1 MNENFAAAER
11 SRIERAR
18 NFAQKWEGRGYEKGD
33 THSFWL
39 ELLRDV
45 VGMEDVTTN
54 VHFEASTSE
63 RGFIDVTIPAAKTII
78 EQKSL
83 GVNLDKPELR
93 QGVMVTP
100 FEQAKRYVDSMR
112 NSQRADTIIV
122 CDFDYFRIHDLDVEK
137 PGENYTQ
144 FRLAELPEQLH
155 LLDFLVDPQRARQ
168 VREEQVSL
176 EAGALIGKL
185 YEMLRAQYVAPD
197 SEESRHSLNV
207 LCVRLVFCLFAEDA
221 GLFPKNAFYRYLK
234 AMPATQVRTALKE
247 LFAHL
252 RAKPEDRDPYAS
264 AQLKDFPY
272 VNGGLFEADV
282 GIPNFTEEILE
293 VLLEE
298 VSMGTNWSHISP
310 TVFGSVF
317 ESTLNPATRR
327 SGGMH
332 YTSVKNIHRVIDP
345 LFLDDLT
352 AELES
357 ILADSSIGQQARKN
371 RLDAYHDKLA
381 GLTFF
386 DPACGSGNFLTETY
400 ISLRRLEN
408 KVLSEAMNHQGVFG
422 FTAEDMPLNVSPLK
436 VSLAQLHGIEINDF
450 AVNVAAT
457 ALWIAELQANAEAQ
471 TIVYQI
477 IEDLPLKDS
486 AHIVLGNAL
495 QMDWSEVVPA
505 DECDYIIGNPPF
517 IGHSNLNEEQ
527 KEDRLR
533 IFGKSGGTLDYV
545 ACWYKMAADYMQG
558 TSIQAAL
565 VSTNS
570 ICQGQQVQPLWK
582 PLFEQG
588 VRINFAHRTF
598 VWSSESSD
606 IARVHVIIVGFGYQN
621 MTPKRIFEHD
631 GDKVIEH
638 QVSRINGYLLDAHE
652 MMFVGR
658 RYKTLSEAPKM
669 IAGGKPNEG
678 GFLLLSPQQREE
690 LLRVHPAIEP
700 WIRRFSMGEDF
711 INGEEC
717 YCLWL
722 QDCPRHVWASMPEV
736 VDRVRSVQ
744 HTRENSSKAATRKKA
759 ETPWLFDEIKY
770 NGEGAYLAVPKV
782 SSRRRKYIPID
793 FVTDG
798 MIPGDKLFFVPDAT
812 VYHFGILTSRV
823 HNAWMRVVAG
833 RLKSDYSYGNTI
845 VYNNFVWPKVT
856 RAQQQEIADAAQA
869 VLDARASFPGT
880 SLKDLYEPDNEFIY
894 SELTKAHRALDAAVE
909 RAYNLEPGCS
919 EEKIVKRLFKGY
931 ISATAKK

>member
-1 MNENFAAAER
+1 MNENFVAAER

-83 GVNLDKPELR
+83 TVDLDKPELR

-122 CDFDYFRIHDLDVEK
+122 CNFDYFRIHDLDVEK

-168 VREEQVSL
+168 VREERVSL
-176 EAGALIGKL
+176 EAGALIGKV
-185 YEMLRAQYVAPD
+185 YEMLRAQYVDPD
-197 SEESRHSLNV
+197 SAESRHSLNV

-221 GLFPKNAFYRYLK
+221 GLFPKDAFYRYLK
-234 AMPATQVRTALKE
+234 AMPATQVRAALKE

-264 AQLKDFPY
+264 AQLKEFPY

-282 GIPNFTEEILE
+282 EIPNFTEEILE

-298 VSMGTNWSHISP
+298 VSKGTNWSHISP

-352 AELES
+352 AELDS
-357 ILADSSIGQQARKN
+357 ILTDTELGERARRNALN
-371 RLDAYHDKLA
+371 RYHDKLA

-408 KVLSEAMNHQGVFG
+408 KVLSEVMNRQSVFG
-422 FTAEDMPLNVSPLK
+422 FTDETTPLK
-436 VSLAQLHGIEINDF
+436 VSLTQLHGIEINDF

-505 DECDYIIGNPPF
+505 DECDYIIGMTESASSGSVG
-517 IGHSNLNEEQ
+517 ILGRSST
-527 KEDRLR
+527 
-533 IFGKSGGTLDYV
+533 GKST
-545 ACWYKMAADYMQG
+545 
-558 TSIQAAL
+558 
-565 VSTNS
+565 
-570 ICQGQQVQPLWK
+570 
-582 PLFEQG
+582 
-588 VRINFAHRTF
+588 
-598 VWSSESSD
+598 
-606 IARVHVIIVGFGYQN
+606 
-621 MTPKRIFEHD
+621 
-631 GDKVIEH
+631 
-638 QVSRINGYLLDAHE
+638 
-652 MMFVGR
+652 
-658 RYKTLSEAPKM
+658 
-669 IAGGKPNEG
+669 
-678 GFLLLSPQQREE
+678 
-690 LLRVHPAIEP
+690 
-700 WIRRFSMGEDF
+700 
-711 INGEEC
+711 
-717 YCLWL
+717 
-722 QDCPRHVWASMPEV
+722 
-736 VDRVRSVQ
+736 
-744 HTRENSSKAATRKKA
+744 
-759 ETPWLFDEIKY
+759 
-770 NGEGAYLAVPKV
+770 
-782 SSRRRKYIPID
+782 
-793 FVTDG
+793 
-798 MIPGDKLFFVPDAT
+798 
-812 VYHFGILTSRV
+812 
-823 HNAWMRVVAG
+823 
-833 RLKSDYSYGNTI
+833 
-845 VYNNFVWPKVT
+845 
-856 RAQQQEIADAAQA
+856 
-869 VLDARASFPGT
+869 
-880 SLKDLYEPDNEFIY
+880 
-894 SELTKAHRALDAAVE
+894 
-909 RAYNLEPGCS
+909 
-919 EEKIVKRLFKGY
+919 
-931 ISATAKK
+931 

>member
-1 MNENFAAAER
+1 MNENFVAAER
-11 SRIERAR
+11 SRVERAR
-18 NFAQKWEGRGYEKGD
+18 NFAQKWEGRGYEKGE

-83 GVNLDKPELR
+83 TVDLDKPEPR

-122 CDFDYFRIHDLDVEK
+122 CNFDYFRIHDLDVEK

-168 VREEQVSL
+168 VREERVSL
-176 EAGALIGKL
+176 EAGALIGKV
-185 YEMLRAQYVAPD
+185 YEMLRAQYVDPD
-197 SEESRHSLNV
+197 SAESRHSLNV

-221 GLFPKNAFYRYLK
+221 GLFPKDAFYRYLK
-234 AMPATQVRTALKE
+234 AMPATQVRAALKE

-264 AQLKDFPY
+264 AQLKEFPY

-282 GIPNFTEEILE
+282 EIPNFTEEILE

-298 VSMGTNWSHISP
+298 VSKGTNWSHISP

-327 SGGMH
+327 SSGMH

-352 AELES
+352 AELDS
-357 ILADSSIGQQARKN
+357 ILTDTELGERARRNALN
-371 RLDAYHDKLA
+371 RYHDKLA

-408 KVLSEAMNHQGVFG
+408 KVLSEVMNRQSVFG
-422 FTAEDMPLNVSPLK
+422 FTDETTPLK
-436 VSLAQLHGIEINDF
+436 VSLTQLHGIEINDF

-931 ISATAKK
+931 ISAVAKK

>member
-1 MNENFAAAER
+1 M
-11 SRIERAR
+11 
-18 NFAQKWEGRGYEKGD
+18 
-33 THSFWL
+33 
-39 ELLRDV
+39 
-45 VGMEDVTTN
+45 
-54 VHFEASTSE
+54 
-63 RGFIDVTIPAAKTII
+63 
-78 EQKSL
+78 
-83 GVNLDKPELR
+83 
-93 QGVMVTP
+93 
-100 FEQAKRYVDSMR
+100 
-112 NSQRADTIIV
+112 
-122 CDFDYFRIHDLDVEK
+122 
-137 PGENYTQ
+137 
-144 FRLAELPEQLH
+144 
-155 LLDFLVDPQRARQ
+155 
-168 VREEQVSL
+168 
-176 EAGALIGKL
+176 
-185 YEMLRAQYVAPD
+185 
-197 SEESRHSLNV
+197 
-207 LCVRLVFCLFAEDA
+207 
-221 GLFPKNAFYRYLK
+221 
-234 AMPATQVRTALKE
+234 KE
-247 LFAHL
+247 
-252 RAKPEDRDPYAS
+252 
-264 AQLKDFPY
+264 FPY

-282 GIPNFTEEILE
+282 EIPNFTEEILE

-298 VSMGTNWSHISP
+298 VSKGTNWSHISP

-352 AELES
+352 AELDS
-357 ILADSSIGQQARKN
+357 ILTDTELGERARRNALN
-371 RLDAYHDKLA
+371 RYHDKLA

-408 KVLSEAMNHQGVFG
+408 KVLSEVMNRQSVFG
-422 FTAEDMPLNVSPLK
+422 FTDEDTPLK
-436 VSLAQLHGIEINDF
+436 VSLTQLHGIEINDF

-690 LLRVHPAIEP
+690 LLRAHPAIEP

-880 SLKDLYEPDNEFIY
+880 SLKDLYDPDNEFIY
-894 SELTKAHRALDAAVE
+894 PELTKAHRALDAAVE
-909 RAYNLEPGCS
+909 RAYKLEPGCS
-919 EEKIVKRLFKGY
+919 EEMIVKRLFKGY
-931 ISATAKK
+931 ISAVAKK

>member
-1 MNENFAAAER
+1 MNR
-11 SRIERAR
+11 
-18 NFAQKWEGRGYEKGD
+18 
-33 THSFWL
+33 
-39 ELLRDV
+39 
-45 VGMEDVTTN
+45 
-54 VHFEASTSE
+54 
-63 RGFIDVTIPAAKTII
+63 
-78 EQKSL
+78 
-83 GVNLDKPELR
+83 
-93 QGVMVTP
+93 
-100 FEQAKRYVDSMR
+100 
-112 NSQRADTIIV
+112 
-122 CDFDYFRIHDLDVEK
+122 
-137 PGENYTQ
+137 
-144 FRLAELPEQLH
+144 
-155 LLDFLVDPQRARQ
+155 
-168 VREEQVSL
+168 
-176 EAGALIGKL
+176 
-185 YEMLRAQYVAPD
+185 
-197 SEESRHSLNV
+197 
-207 LCVRLVFCLFAEDA
+207 
-221 GLFPKNAFYRYLK
+221 
-234 AMPATQVRTALKE
+234 
-247 LFAHL
+247 
-252 RAKPEDRDPYAS
+252 
-264 AQLKDFPY
+264 
-272 VNGGLFEADV
+272 
-282 GIPNFTEEILE
+282 
-293 VLLEE
+293 
-298 VSMGTNWSHISP
+298 
-310 TVFGSVF
+310 
-317 ESTLNPATRR
+317 
-327 SGGMH
+327 
-332 YTSVKNIHRVIDP
+332 
-345 LFLDDLT
+345 
-352 AELES
+352 
-357 ILADSSIGQQARKN
+357 
-371 RLDAYHDKLA
+371 YHDKLA

-408 KVLSEAMNHQGVFG
+408 KVLSEVMNRQSVFG
-422 FTAEDMPLNVSPLK
+422 FTDETTPLK
-436 VSLAQLHGIEINDF
+436 VSLTQLHGIEINDF

-558 TSIQAAL
+558 TSIQVAL

-782 SSRRRKYIPID
+782 SSRLRKYIPID

-894 SELTKAHRALDAAVE
+894 PELTKAHRALDAAVE

-919 EEKIVKRLFKGY
+919 EEMIVKRLFKGY
-931 ISATAKK
+931 ISAAAKK